1 MALVTLEAGT
11 TAMVPVGAST
21 PMDDAMPGLGSFI
34 VFVFLAISLYF
45 LLRNMNARLRRMSY
59 REKERVRAQQEAAG
73 EADAAGADP
82 AHADRADSAGAD
94 AAEADRADGAHVDDA
109 SPADPTADPG
119 EPPR

>member
-1 MALVTLEAGT
+1 MALVTLAAGA

-59 REKERVRAQQEAAG
+59 REKERVQAQQDAAR
-73 EADAAGADP
+73 EADGGADP
-82 AHADRADSAGAD
+82 
-94 AAEADRADGAHVDDA
+94 AEADRADGAGADAADGDRADRADVDDVPP
-109 SPADPTADPG
+109 SDPTADPG